1 MNEPAFYIST
11 WSRLPVGHALYRRP
25 CWTEQPSF
33 FARYKLPDDDSWL
46 SHFERRCV
54 IAFRFGLVLVS
65 SHISLWNF
73 LHTIRVQCSTQSFR
87 QVTNTAPNGQLW
99 EQPIH
104 GTLAKS
110 TCDIFQCTSRS
121 LFRSQ
126 LLHHMIITQPV
137 ACIHCNQFYHFVR
150 GALAYLCK
158 F

>member
-1 MNEPAFYIST
+1 MNNAPYWLAFI
-11 WSRLPVGHALYRRP
+11 WLPVGHALYRRP

-33 FARYKLPDDDSWL
+33 FARYRLPDDDSWL
-46 SHFERRCV
+46 YHLERSCV

-73 LHTIRVQCSTQSFR
+73 LHTIRVQCQFRVFARSPKQHPTASCERNRFMALWQSC
-87 QVTNTAPNGQLW
+87 GM
-99 EQPIH
+99 
-104 GTLAKS
+104 
-110 TCDIFQCTSRS
+110 FQCTSRS

-126 LLHHMIITQPV
+126 LLHQAAYIVTQPV